1 MEHLTSQLATQVT
14 RSTSFSLLTAC
25 NEPSRSFNSA
35 QSSAQ
40 LCLLFRSVVLSI
52 CFLQFGQMKT
62 VLKQSEDSV
71 MVSMVQ
77 SAVKSEFV
85 FLEQQVW
92 PCKVEL

>member
-1 MEHLTSQLATQVT
+1 MI
-14 RSTSFSLLTAC
+14 
-25 NEPSRSFNSA
+25 
-35 QSSAQ
+35 
-40 LCLLFRSVVLSI
+40 LSI
-52 CFLQFGQMKT
+52 YFLQFGQMKT